1 MINRIF
7 KFIIIFFKKNKHKF
21 HIYTNKDRADRIK
34 RMLGLCGED
43 DDKEYYRV
51 ADVICDLRHYC
62 NYYKVDFEGEE
73 VTWDNEMRVAD
84 LHYNREI
91 VEDVE

>member
-21 HIYTNKDRADRIK
+21 HIDTNKDRADRIK